1 MKKTKKDWKTTV
13 FGTLAAAA
21 GALAT
26 IPGPHTPIAA
36 AIAAVSG
43 SLFAFFSKDKDAE

>member
-1 MKKTKKDWKTTV
+1 MKKRKDLKTTI
-13 FGTLAAAA
+13 FGTLAAIS

-26 IPGPHTPIAA
+26 VPGPHTPIAA

-43 SLFAFFSKDKDAE
+43 SLFAFFSKDIEAK